1 MFKPSEIWEQTLPMV
16 QGEKSVVFFS
26 ATGDMMKL
34 DSALQVS
41 AERGQ
46 HVAPLDWVL
55 EAGLQPEAQS

>member
-1 MFKPSEIWEQTLPMV
+1 MV